1 MHNVMF
7 CKTCRETQRHP
18 FLGYM
23 SFCDPNEL
31 CPYCKTELQELNF
44 PADDFN
50 FLRNKVSKDINFLES
65 MIKLSQENPIEYQMK
80 MSQFKSQVGTVNNSS
95 NTNINQV
102 KCPICGSTSI
112 ATTNR
117 GYSLLTGFIGSGSPR
132 NVCQKCGHK
141 WKP

>member
-1 MHNVMF
+1 MF
-7 CKTCRETQRHP
+7 CKKCRENNIAP
-18 FLGYM
+18 FYGYFGFGWKDTHC
-23 SFCDPNEL
+23 STRGCGG
-31 CPYCKTELQELNF
+31 ELQELNF